1 LTGGSLVAEDV
12 HAPVRLSPRTLDD
25 LAFPEVL
32 AALAQR
38 CRTPEGRTRAL
49 GRPLLDAPEDVAR
62 SLAQVGEARMLLQ
75 AQLSLPLGGV
85 GEIRGAVERAEK
97 GGLLEP
103 RELVATARTLFAF
116 ARTRE
121 ALSERATSAPL
132 LAGVA
137 ERLPELEK
145 LAARVDRCF
154 ETDGEVSE
162 RASPALKEARDHIRG
177 LHRAIKTRLDG
188 LLHDERFVGNLR
200 EGYYTLRNNRYV
212 VPVLAQARAEVP
224 GIVHNASQSG
234 QTLFVEPQ
242 ALVGIGNDLAI
253 AQSVAL
259 EEERRV
265 LQELSDAV
273 GHESARILEGIGA
286 AAELDEVEAAAQ
298 LGADLDA
305 ATPRLEPADGPLELV
320 QLRHP
325 LLVLR
330 GKDVV
335 ANDVRLVDEVRAL
348 VVSGPN
354 AGGKTVTLTA
364 VGLCAVM
371 LRAGL
376 QIPAD
381 GASRLPLFTSVHS
394 AVGDAQDLSQ
404 DLSTFSAHV
413 GELRRI
419 LEDAGPGGLALVD
432 EIAADTDPREG
443 AALAIA
449 VLEELIGRG
458 MRVLV
463 TTHLEELKAL
473 THVDRRFLNA
483 RVGFD
488 SRRMVPTYRLQLGAS
503 GTSSALDLA
512 ARMGLPAPVVERA
525 RELARSSGGPLAQA
539 LAAAEEER
547 RSLASELE
555 RARVATAAAESD
567 ARALATE
574 RAAFAEERRREAL
587 AQAERVRSEADR
599 ALAQVSAQLAQLREQ
614 ATLERAEASRAAL
627 AAQTEAARARVEAL
641 RRDGA
646 RAALAAVPEALAPGD
661 VVHHLGLGRDVTVLG
676 VDDDGVLVS
685 AGPLKMRASR
695 GELAGAREG
704 RQAGRFPDGD
714 RGRAAMARATDA
726 APRALD
732 GPRLRVDVRG
742 LRADDAVREVEGFL
756 DQAFR
761 NGDPG
766 VLVLHGHGTG
776 ALRQAIRNYLDES
789 PYVRM
794 YRPGESHEGGDGVT
808 VVGLRVDE

>member
-1 LTGGSLVAEDV
+1 M
-12 HAPVRLSPRTLDD
+12 HFSPRTLED

-32 AALAQR
+32 AALGQR
-38 CRTPEGRTRAL
+38 CRTAAGRSRAL
-49 GRPLLDAPEDVAR
+49 AR
-62 SLAQVGEARMLLQ
+62 SFLDDGSAVRESLARVDEARALLQ
-75 AQLSLPLGGV
+75 AQMSLPLGGV
-85 GEIRGAVERAEK
+85 ADIRGSVERAEK

-103 RELVATARTLFAF
+103 RELTACAQTLFAF
-116 ARTRE
+116 TRTRE
-121 ALSERATSAPL
+121 VLQESAGMAPRM
-132 LAGVA
+132 AFVGQ
-137 ERLPELEK
+137 RLPDLEK
-145 LAARVDRCF
+145 LAVRIDRCF
-154 ETDGEVSE
+154 EADGEISE
-162 RASPALKEARDHIRG
+162 RASPALKEARDRIRG
-177 LHRAIKTRLDG
+177 LHRAIKSRLDG
-188 LLHDERFVGNLR
+188 MLHDERFLQYLR
-200 EGYYTLRNNRYV
+200 ENYYTLRNNRYV

-234 QTLFVEPQ
+234 QTLFVEPES
-242 ALVGIGNDLAI
+242 LVGIGNDLAI

-273 GHESARILEGIGA
+273 GRESARVLAGVDA
-286 AAELDEVEAAAQ
+286 AAELDEAEAAAQ

-305 ATPRLEPADGPLELV
+305 ATPVVEDPDGPLVLL

-330 GKDVV
+330 GREVV
-335 ANDVRLVDEVRAL
+335 ANDVRLAGDVRAL

-364 VGLCAVM
+364 VGVCAVL

-376 QIPAD
+376 QIPAAA
-381 GASRLPLFTSVHS
+381 GSQVPLFTTVHS
-394 AVGDAQDLSQ
+394 AVGDAQDLAQ

-413 GELRRI
+413 RELKRI
-419 LEDAGPGGLALVD
+419 LEGAGPGSLALID

-458 MRVLV
+458 VRVLV

-473 THVDRRFLNA
+473 THVDPRFLNA

-488 SRRMVPTYRLQLGAS
+488 SKRMVPTYKLQLGAA

-512 ARMGLPAPVVERA
+512 SRMGLAPHVVDRA
-525 RELARSSGGPLAQA
+525 RELARSAGGPLAQA

-547 RSLASELE
+547 RALAEELE
-555 RARVATAAAESD
+555 RARAATAAAEAS
-567 ARALATE
+567 ARALAAEQARAAEQRRAEESAHAERLRVESE
-574 RAAFAEERRREAL
+574 RAL
-587 AQAERVRSEADR
+587 SE
-599 ALAQVSAQLAQLREQ
+599 VSTQLAELRQ
-614 ATLERAEASRAAL
+614 HASVERAEAARTAL
-627 AAQTEAARARVEAL
+627 AAQAETARARVEAL
-641 RRDGA
+641 SREGA
-646 RAALAAVPEALAPGD
+646 RATLAPAPDTLRVGD
-661 VVHHLGLGRDVTVLG
+661 VVHHLGLRRDVTVLELAG
-676 VDDDGVLVS
+676 DEVLISVG
-685 AGPLKMRASR
+685 ALKMRVPR
-695 GELAGAREG
+695 DELAGARNE
-704 RQAGRFPDGD
+704 RPASRFPATD
-714 RGRAAMARATDA
+714 RGRASLDRASDA
-726 APRALD
+726 APRALEA
-732 GPRLRVDVRG
+732 PPLRVDVRG
-742 LRADDAVREVEGFL
+742 LRAEEAVREVESFL

-776 ALRQAIRNYLDES
+776 ALKQAIRDYLEES